1 MGTTTSRSAVR
12 GITLI
17 ELMIALVVIGVLAAV
32 AYPSF
37 QSQVRKS
44 RRSEAFTALA
54 QLQQA
59 QERYRSGQ
67 PGYADNTLLTAAPT
81 ASPPGLGLAATTP
94 SNYYD
99 IAIVSVDSDGTG
111 YIAKADAHSGTS
123 QASDSGCTTLVVSMY
138 RGQVTYGAGSTTRPL
153 SDSNKCWAR

>member
-1 MGTTTSRSAVR
+1 MGPSTSRTASR
-12 GITLI
+12 GFTLI
-17 ELMIALVVIGVLAAV
+17 ELMIAVVVIGILGAI

-44 RRSEAFTALA
+44 RRSEAFGALA

-67 PGYADNTLLTAAPT
+67 PQYADNTLLTTAPS

-111 YIAKADAHSGTS
+111 YIAKADARSGTS
-123 QASDSGCTTLVVSMY
+123 QASDSGCTTLVVSMEK
-138 RGQVTYGAGSTTRPL
+138 GQVTYGAGSTTRPL
-153 SDSNKCWAR
+153 GDTNKCWAR